1 MTMLAAEG
9 LAISFGGVR
18 AVAGVSL
25 EVAEGELVGLI
36 GPNGAGKTTLL
47 RLMTGI
53 LSLDAG
59 RVRFE
64 GRDVTRMP
72 IHRRA
77 QLGFVLTHQIVRPF
91 REMTL
96 LENVMTASAQDVTIR
111 PWRALASTD
120 TRAARERALHLL
132 ERLGIADAADKSA
145 RSVPL
150 GYLKRMQVARA
161 LALQPRLMLLDEPL
175 AGLNYTEATRLADL
189 IAELNAGGITIV
201 LVEHNLGEVTRIA
214 QRLLVLHNGSMLA
227 EGDPRAVMARQDV
240 RDAYLGSTPAVEVAH
255 A

>member
-1 MTMLAAEG
+1 MTMLAAEH
-9 LAISFGGVR
+9 LSIAFGGVR
-18 AVAGVSL
+18 AVDDVDLS
-25 EVAEGELVGLI
+25 VACGELLGLI

-47 RLMTGI
+47 RLVTGV
-53 LSLDAG
+53 LAPDTG
-59 RVRFE
+59 VVRFE
-64 GRDVTRMP
+64 GRDVTRTP

-77 QLGFVLTHQIVRPF
+77 QLGFVLTHQVVRPF

-96 LENVMTASAQDVTIR
+96 LENVVVAAGHRRTRR
-111 PWRALASTD
+111 PWRALASVD
-120 TRAARERALHLL
+120 ARDARERAMGLL

-161 LALQPRLMLLDEPL
+161 LALEPRLLLLDEPL
-175 AGLNYTEATRLADL
+175 AGLNYSEAARLADL
-189 IAELNAGGITIV
+189 IAELNADGLTIV

-214 QRLLVLHNGSMLA
+214 KRLLVLHNGSLLA
-227 EGDPRAVMARQDV
+227 QGAPRDVMARGDV
-240 RDAYLGSTPAVEVAH
+240 RSAYLGGEAVAC